1 MVMSELGLRLA
12 ISNAGEDESL
22 SVCGQIEV
30 SCGDSLDTRC
40 SRTSDA
46 RFSLADLRSDS
57 RAE

>member
-1 MVMSELGLRLA
+1 MSELGLRLA